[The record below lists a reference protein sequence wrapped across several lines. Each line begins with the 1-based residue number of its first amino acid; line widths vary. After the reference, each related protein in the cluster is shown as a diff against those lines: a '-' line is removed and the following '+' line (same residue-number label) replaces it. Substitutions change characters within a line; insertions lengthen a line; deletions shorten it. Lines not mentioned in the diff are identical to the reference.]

1 MSNILFSIYR
11 NHSLTYVVKNVSQ
24 IIKNKKDVDLSSEN
38 IRAFGIDWSINVS
51 NPKFIGNEETCK
63 TIEINLLALGNLDKE

>member
-1 MSNILFSIYR
+1 MLRFC
-11 NHSLTYVVKNVSQ
+11 LC
-24 IIKNKKDVDLSSEN
+24 SEK